1 MKNTLI
7 ERIIKNE
14 ILTLANELAEYHL
27 YNDEHD
33 WDNVQNAYTEFES
46 LGRCIRGDVL
56 QCSNCKNMGST
67 NEDEICINCFDPEP
81 KEIFQW
87 FIVSEWL
94 FNKLNEQGE
103 PVIEIKGLYFWGRC
117 GCGYSLEDETS
128 LKNIVKQLEQP
139 LKNIA

>member
-14 ILTLANELAEYHL
+14 ILTIANELAEYHL
-27 YNDEHD
+27 NSDEYY
-33 WDNVQNAYTEFES
+33 WDNVENAFTEFES
-46 LGRCIRGDVL
+46 SSHNKYKCNDCDSVGVV
-56 QCSNCKNMGST
+56 
-67 NEDEICINCFDPEP
+67 NEDGICINCFENEP

-94 FNKLNEQGE
+94 FNKLNEQNE
-103 PVIEIKGLYFWGRC
+103 PVVEIKGLHFWGRC
-117 GCGYSLEDETS
+117 GYGYSLEYETS